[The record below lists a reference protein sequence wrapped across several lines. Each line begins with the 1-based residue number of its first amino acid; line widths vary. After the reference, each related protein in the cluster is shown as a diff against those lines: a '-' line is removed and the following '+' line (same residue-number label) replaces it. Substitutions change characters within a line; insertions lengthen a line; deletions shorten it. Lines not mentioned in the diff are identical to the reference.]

1 MAVQQAILLQHCG
14 ESKSSVVLHPMRC
27 TSYRSRNMNMGLDS
41 GNGAHNIESGE
52 NKNARLSARLLGADL
67 IREKV

>member
-1 MAVQQAILLQHCG
+1 
-14 ESKSSVVLHPMRC
+14 
-27 TSYRSRNMNMGLDS
+27 MNMGLDS